1 MPSFHFNASRYPA
14 LPGCYL
20 MKDAQGQVIYVG
32 KAKNLQRR
40 LASYF
45 QRRHKDRKIE
55 RLVAQIG
62 DVEAII
68 VNNETESLILEN
80 NLIKRYWP
88 RFNSMLKQKNSGYSY
103 IVLTAEAIPRLISY
117 RKHRVNKE
125 LEGAPEA
132 QIARRFGPYVSRRFR
147 DTLLDFVNENFQ
159 LRTCHPLP
167 SRACLRHHIHKCSAI
182 CEQVIGPAQYSDDVK
197 QAIAFLSS
205 RHTAVIGDMKRR
217 MRHCAG
223 RLEFEKAQRIK
234 EQVEI
239 LERALEK
246 QIVERD
252 VSHDQDVIYFGN
264 SKALVAQIQRGA
276 LQGFHLVEV
285 DRPADDE
292 AREQFLLGRY
302 SQHSPRELIV
312 NCLSNP
318 EQVAGTLT
326 AANQYKV
333 KVTLPKRGV
342 ACKLLQLCELN
353 YGYRVASETQPLPN
367 RSKSGGDL
375 Y

>member
-80 NLIKRYWP
+80 NLIKRYRP

-103 IVLTAEAIPRLISY
+103 IVLTAEAIPRLIPY

-125 LEGAPEA
+125 LEGAAEA
-132 QIARRFGPYVSRRFR
+132 RIARRFGPYVSRRFR

-167 SRACLRHHIHKCSAI
+167 SRACLRYHIHKCSGI
-182 CEQVIGPAQYSDDVK
+182 CEQQVTAAQYSDDVK
-197 QAIAFLSS
+197 QAMTFLSS
-205 RHTAVIGDMKRR
+205 RHTGVIGDMKRR
-217 MRHCAG
+217 MRQCAG

-252 VSHDQDVIYFGN
+252 VSHDQDVIYFGAAG
-264 SKALVAQIQRGA
+264 KALVATIRRGA
-276 LQGFHLVEV
+276 LQGLHLL
-285 DRPADDE
+285 DMDAAAGDDE
-292 AREQFLLGRY
+292 ACQQFLIGRY
-302 SQHSPRELIV
+302 WQQSPKELIL
-312 NCLSNP
+312 NRLNNP
-318 EQVAGTLT
+318 EQVAVTLT
-326 AANQYKV
+326 TVNRYKV

-342 ACKLLQLCELN
+342 ACRLLQLCELN
-353 YGYRVASETQPLPN
+353 YDYRVANE
-367 RSKSGGDL
+367 
-375 Y
+375 